1 MRLNETYFSVIM
13 QEINSATPQN
23 SVEILALYTSY
34 ETKLGQLLGLFSWR
48 KNNMATRAKRPDQSG
63 KAKTTYQKAR
73 KIIFAS
79 QTVCGICG
87 RPVDFN
93 KKFPDPWSATVDHI
107 TPIQKGGDPTALDNL
122 QLAHLQCNRIKATRI
137 VQVQVKEKHVSNRDL
152 PLSFDWSKVGR

>member
-1 MRLNETYFSVIM
+1 
-13 QEINSATPQN
+13 
-23 SVEILALYTSY
+23 
-34 ETKLGQLLGLFSWR
+34 
-48 KNNMATRAKRPDQSG
+48 MATRAKRPDQSG

-107 TPIQKGGDPTALDNL
+107 TP
-122 QLAHLQCNRIKATRI
+122 KATKI